1 MKKNIQWAALPL
13 LILVAACT
21 STQVP
26 ETIPPKSGTWD
37 SNNLV
42 GNIYLPAEKTIAP
55 TMTPPMRQNLYSGKL
70 MVPSGAS
77 LINPEKSILTVHVNK
92 AGFLS
97 FLGHQHIVASRNLD
111 GWVDEAKNQGY
122 FSFEIAKMT
131 MDEPLLL
138 KGKMLADELNPAEK
152 EATKQNMLKML
163 DAKNFPDVRVA
174 ITSFDPKKSMIHA
187 KIMVKDQMIE
197 RDLLVKVTRSANN
210 KITTLTGET
219 SLKLLDFSV
228 EPFSA
233 LGGLLSVN
241 NEISIEW
248 NLTFK

>member
-1 MKKNIQWAALPL
+1 
-13 LILVAACT
+13 
-21 STQVP
+21 
-26 ETIPPKSGTWD
+26 
-37 SNNLV
+37 
-42 GNIYLPAEKTIAP
+42 
-55 TMTPPMRQNLYSGKL
+55 
-70 MVPSGAS
+70 
-77 LINPEKSILTVHVNK
+77 
-92 AGFLS
+92 
-97 FLGHQHIVASRNLD
+97 
-111 GWVDEAKNQGY
+111 
-122 FSFEIAKMT
+122 
-131 MDEPLLL
+131 
-138 KGKMLADELNPAEK
+138 
-152 EATKQNMLKML
+152 
-163 DAKNFPDVRVA
+163 
-174 ITSFDPKKSMIHA
+174 MIHA

>member
-1 MKKNIQWAALPL
+1 
-13 LILVAACT
+13 
-21 STQVP
+21 
-26 ETIPPKSGTWD
+26 
-37 SNNLV
+37 
-42 GNIYLPAEKTIAP
+42 
-55 TMTPPMRQNLYSGKL
+55 

-111 GWVDEAKNQGY
+111 GWVDEAKNQGF